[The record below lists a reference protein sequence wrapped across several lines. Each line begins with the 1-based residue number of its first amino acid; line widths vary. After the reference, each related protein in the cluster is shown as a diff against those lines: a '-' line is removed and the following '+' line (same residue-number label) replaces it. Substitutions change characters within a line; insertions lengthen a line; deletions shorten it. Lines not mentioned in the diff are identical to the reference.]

1 MLSPSQRASSRRP
14 AASPL
19 VGFGSLSKEHAY
31 TASFVAAVAVCTAI
45 LSSDQRLILSVR
57 EAWAREPRRLRDAVI
72 DVADDILDHYS
83 LPSLLVNL
91 VLFGGTTLGLVKG
104 YLALSAVVR
113 EAWTRRKARLEGV
126 YSHATSFKE
135 RQNAQMNTN
144 FAT

>member
-1 MLSPSQRASSRRP
+1 MPRRP
-14 AASPL
+14 TSTALA
-19 VGFGSLSKEHAY
+19 VFGSFSREHAY

-45 LSSDQRLILSVR
+45 LSSDQRLILSIR
-57 EAWAREPRRLRDAVI
+57 EAWAREPRRFRDAVI

-83 LPSLLVNL
+83 LPSLLVNFII
-91 VLFGGTTLGLVKG
+91 FGGTALGCVKG
-104 YLALSAVVR
+104 YIALSALVR

-126 YSHATSFKE
+126 YTHANSFKE